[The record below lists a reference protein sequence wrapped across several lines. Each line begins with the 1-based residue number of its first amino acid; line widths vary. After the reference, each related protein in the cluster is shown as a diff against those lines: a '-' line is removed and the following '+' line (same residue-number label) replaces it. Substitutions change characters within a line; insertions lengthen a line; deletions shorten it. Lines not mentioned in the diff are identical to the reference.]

1 MTGIRDVGKNL
12 QYRRKAIERFWFA
25 CLSSIVPEAPVLEMR
40 LRDDKEMPTPLEEWF
55 FTSFN
60 LSICTYE
67 WQLMP
72 LLQEKFLGLT
82 LIPTGDVNRLPS

>member
-40 LRDDKEMPTPLEEWF
+40 LRDDKEMPTPLEGVVF
-55 FTSFN
+55 FLLRSTSAFEP
-60 LSICTYE
+60 TY
-67 WQLMP
+67 WHATMP
-72 LLQEKFLGLT
+72 LLQEKCLVGSQ
-82 LIPTGDVNRLPS
+82 R